1 MPNESFIKGLDAAA
15 VRILKDKGL
24 VLTTAES
31 CTGGMVSSLIV
42 NISGASNVFKEGFVT
57 YCDEAKEE
65 LLGVSHE
72 TMLKYKAV
80 SAEVASEMA
89 KGACKK
95 AKADV
100 AVSITGVA
108 GPSMEDGKP
117 VGLVY
122 IACHYKDET
131 IVKEF
136 NFTGDRKSVRE
147 QAAFNALKLVIDTVK

>member
-1 MPNESFIKGLDAAA
+1 MQNDSFIKGLDEAT
-15 VRILKDKGL
+15 VRILKEKGL
-24 VLTTAES
+24 ILTTAES

-42 NISGASNVFKEGFVT
+42 NISGASNVFKQGFVT

-72 TMLKYKAV
+72 TMVKYKAV
-80 SAEVASEMA
+80 SKEVAKEMA
-89 KGACKK
+89 IGACNK
-95 AKADV
+95 ARADV
-100 AVSITGVA
+100 AVSVTGVA

-122 IACHYKDET
+122 IACYYKGET
-131 IVKEF
+131 TVKEF
-136 NFTGDRKSVRE
+136 NFSGDRKSIRE